1 MGRVLAV
8 DPGTIRVGLAVSD
21 ALRITAQPLDVVPA
35 GDAVDRI
42 VAVSRELEIEEIVI
56 GLPVTER
63 GVEGASAQ
71 AARQLG
77 EQIADATGLPVSTI
91 DEKYTSRMAES
102 AMIEGGISR
111 RDRRANVDKVAA
123 ALILRTFLD
132 SPRNRS

>member
-35 GDAVDRI
+35 ADAVDRI
-42 VAVSRELEIEEIVI
+42 VAVSRELDIEEIVV